1 MEKIKKVPDLRFE
14 GFEESLITNEI
25 GNIISRKKTY
35 PVTRSKETSEYTGV
49 KYVHYGDIHT
59 NKSKLIS
66 KSLDLPNIQDDN
78 YNVFL
83 KKGDIILADA
93 SEDYEGVG
101 NPAIL
106 LEDFDVNIIA
116 GLHTIAFEP
125 NCSPIFLFYL
135 LGTRRYQDY
144 MRIKCTGTKV
154 YGITFNNFKD
164 FTVVYPSETE
174 QTQIGSLFKNLDE
187 KIDLEKEKLNK
198 LKNYKKAMLDDMFPK
213 EGEKVPEVRFDGFDG
228 EWEETTIDYIPGR
241 LKYNKGSGLI
251 KDDLVRNQRYNPAI
265 LYGHIFTE
273 YGSNLKEVRF
283 STLKAPNGCTYSEI
297 GDLIIPASSTTSDN
311 AIIKGLAV
319 NKSGIIYGGD
329 INIIRFDN
337 NVTNIFLAY
346 YLDNSCLKSRMFK
359 VVQGTTIHH
368 LYLNKIKDVF
378 VQIPSPQE
386 QALIGDFFKNLDE
399 KIDLL
404 EEKIVK
410 IENFKKAMLDKMFV

>member
-49 KYVHYGDIHT
+49 KHVHYGDIHT

-174 QTQIGSLFKNLDE
+174 QTQIGSLFRNLDE
-187 KIDLEKEKLNK
+187 KLALEKEKLEK

-213 EGEKVPEVRFDGFDG
+213 EGEKVPEVRFDDFEG
-228 EWEETTIDYIPGR
+228 EWEFSKFSDEVKISRGLTYRPSDISNY
-241 LKYNKGSGLI
+241 GSG
-251 KDDLVRNQRYNPAI
+251 VRVLRS
-265 LYGHIFTE
+265 
-273 YGSNLKEVRF
+273 SN
-283 STLKAPNGCTYSEI
+283 
-297 GDLIIPASSTTSDN
+297 
-311 AIIKGLAV
+311 
-319 NKSGIIYGGD
+319 
-329 INIIRFDN
+329 INN
-337 NVTNIFLAY
+337 
-346 YLDNSCLKSRMFK
+346 
-359 VVQGTTIHH
+359 
-368 LYLNKIKDVF
+368 DVF
-378 VQIPSPQE
+378 VLNDDDTFVNRSAVNIPYS
-386 QALIGDFFKNLDE
+386 
-399 KIDLL
+399 
-404 EEKIVK
+404 
-410 IENFKKAMLDKMFV
+410 